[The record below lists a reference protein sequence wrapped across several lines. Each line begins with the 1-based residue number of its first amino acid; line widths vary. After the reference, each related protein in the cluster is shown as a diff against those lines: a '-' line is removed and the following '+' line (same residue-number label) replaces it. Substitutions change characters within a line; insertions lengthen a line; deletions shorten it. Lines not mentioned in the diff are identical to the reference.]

1 MILEKRIATLA
12 SDLCAQD
19 LPLRVAL
26 WDGKTFDLGSEP
38 RATIRVTKPAA
49 LRRLV
54 NPSLHALGDAYVHGE
69 LDAEGDLASLINSA
83 AHLARHA
90 GRRVSRLGQFFG
102 GMRHSKKLDAEA
114 IAYHYD
120 VSNDFYKLWLDDNLV
135 YSCAYFTDENIGLEQ
150 AQIAKIDHVLRKIRL
165 QPGQRLLDIGCGWG
179 ALIMRAA
186 ERYGARATGIT
197 LSKNQHELA
206 RQRIADAGLTDRCEV
221 LLMDYRDIQG
231 RFDRITSIGMFEHV
245 GLKNLRSYFTRID
258 ELLADGGIV
267 MNHGITST
275 DPDSAEVPC
284 GASGFIERYVFPNGE
299 LPHISLALK
308 EISAAGLEAVDIEN
322 LRLHYALTLRHW
334 TMRYE
339 DAQERI
345 REMVGDTR
353 YRIWRLYLAGCAY
366 AFEHAWTAI
375 HQIVAVKAG
384 HTSVDY
390 PLPRT
395 REYMYCY

>member
-1 MILEKRIATLA
+1 MILEKRIESLA
-12 SDLCAQD
+12 SDLRAQD
-19 LPLRVAL
+19 LPLRIAL
-26 WDGKTFDLGSEP
+26 WDGKAFDLGRTP

-49 LRRLV
+49 LRRLA
-54 NPSLHALGDAYVHGE
+54 NPSLDELGDAYVHGE
-69 LDAEGDLASLINSA
+69 LDAEGDLESLIDSA
-83 AHLARHA
+83 TQLARHA
-90 GRRVSRLGQFFG
+90 GKRVNRLGQFFAG
-102 GMRHSKKLDAEA
+102 IRHSKKLDAEA

-135 YSCAYFTDENIGLEQ
+135 YSCAYFTDENSSLEQ

-197 LSKNQHELA
+197 LSKNQYELA
-206 RQRIADAGLTDRCEV
+206 HQRITAAGLADRCEV

-231 RFDRITSIGMFEHV
+231 KFDRITSIGMFEHV
-245 GLKNLRSYFTRID
+245 GLKNLRSYFARIH
-258 ELLADGGIV
+258 ELLADDGVV

-275 DPDSAEVPC
+275 NPDSAEVPW
-284 GASGFIERYVFPNGE
+284 GAGSFIERHVFPHGE

-308 EISAAGLEAVDIEN
+308 EISTAGLEAVDIEN

-339 DAQERI
+339 DAQEHI
-345 REMVGDTR
+345 RDLVGDSR
-353 YRIWRLYLAGCAY
+353 YRIWRIYLAGCAY

-384 HTSVDY
+384 HTGENY

-395 REYMYCY
+395 REYMY